1 MEKPL
6 FSSDLMIE
14 RTPIG
19 KILSRL
25 RDMQRTYSS
34 NSLPIR
40 PQPEIPEDGETRK
53 PHPGRDPEGSDEGWE
68 DVYRSM
74 GVKLPYE

>member
-25 RDMQRTYSS
+25 RDMQRAYSS
-34 NSLPIR
+34 KSLPIR
-40 PQPEIPEDGETRK
+40 PQPEIPEDGESK
-53 PHPGRDPEGSDEGWE
+53 SF
-68 DVYRSM
+68 S
-74 GVKLPYE
+74 YET